1 MKKTLFI
8 ILALCSMSYGLSGYS
23 MYKTYVAK
31 DTVTHINLDSNF
43 YRGVNWSNKLA
54 DTIDRNFIRWYDF
67 NSHDSTLR
75 YFKVDTIRSNPHV
88 DSIAGNT
95 VITGAPIVTGALTV
109 DSLKS
114 TKGIN
119 ATGGTFSGRITGSD
133 VEVSDSIKGVTGTF
147 SGALTGATLNTGN
160 GANELYPM
168 DQDQRTTASPTH
180 VLGTYTDGVRS
191 YNATSEGTYIGLFKK
206 TGSLPEYPSK
216 NFPVLKTDYD
226 YLFFS
231 TLNKFTGA
239 VGAEYFGVRDTAD
252 PAKLKFLVYHD
263 TTTARIIKANSIKLG
278 TGSYLKTYVEGSFPC
293 TLKTSDVTVQQVVT
307 ANYTKIGNVLTIFL
321 REIFYTSNSVNLKL
335 YCTLPFI
342 PKNNLASGSV
352 RGYDAGTPISL
363 TYEWRS
369 GSPTYIEFKRYDNVV
384 FTTSGVKGVSQSP
397 IIYITE

>member
-1 MKKTLFI
+1 
-8 ILALCSMSYGLSGYS
+8 MSYGLSGYS

-147 SGALTGATLNTGN
+147 SGALTGTTLNTGN

-168 DQDQRTTASPTH
+168 NQ
-180 VLGTYTDGVRS
+180 
-191 YNATSEGTYIGLFKK
+191 
-206 TGSLPEYPSK
+206 
-216 NFPVLKTDYD
+216 
-226 YLFFS
+226 
-231 TLNKFTGA
+231 A
-239 VGAEYFGVRDTAD
+239 V
-252 PAKLKFLVYHD
+252 
-263 TTTARIIKANSIKLG
+263 TTTSDVVFDSTRTRVSVFDSVKLG
-278 TGSYLKTYVEGSFPC
+278 TGSFLKNYLDTTFYDSLYEGSTYLKRALARIVQIGKIV
-293 TLKTSDVTVQQVVT
+293 TLYQPNCY
-307 ANYTKIGNVLTIFL
+307 A
-321 REIFYTSNSVNLKL
+321 
-335 YCTLPFI
+335 P
-342 PKNNLASGSV
+342 ASGGFMTLRGLPTKFKPNPGITLSSV
-352 RGYDAGTPISL
+352 VRNNAYITLGQIGVGGTNSYLYLFKSDGSNLDAGD
-363 TYEWRS
+363 S
-369 GSPTYIEFKRYDNVV
+369 GAN
-384 FTTSGVKGVSQSP
+384 FTCITW
-397 IIYITE
+397 IID